1 MAVLVAELVEVII
14 YGNYQFLGLHNLGRM
29 YLR

>member
-1 MAVLVAELVEVII
+1 MATLVVELVEVII
-14 YGNYQFLGLHNLGRM
+14 YGNYQFLGLNNLERM

>member
-1 MAVLVAELVEVII
+1 MATLAVELVEVII
-14 YGNYQFLGLHNLGRM
+14 YGNYQFLEPNDLERM